1 MPIVT
6 MAMVEGR
13 TVDEKRELAKRV
25 TDDINEVCGID
36 KAAVTVRFEDMQKH
50 DYAKGGQ
57 LFCDK

>member
-6 MAMVEGR
+6 VAMVEGR
-13 TVDEKRELAKRV
+13 SVEEKRQLAKRV
-25 TDDINEVCGID
+25 TDDINEVCGVD
-36 KAAVTVRFEDMQKH
+36 KEKVTVRFEDMLKH